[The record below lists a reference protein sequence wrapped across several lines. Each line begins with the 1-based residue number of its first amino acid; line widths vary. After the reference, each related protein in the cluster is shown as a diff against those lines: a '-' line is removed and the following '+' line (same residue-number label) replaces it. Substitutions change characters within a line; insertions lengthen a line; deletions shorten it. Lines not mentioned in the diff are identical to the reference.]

1 MVRISSEL
9 GAELELK
16 SNLALDGK
24 VFTVLKKKE
33 EVDSCCLHFYLSNP
47 HKLKGYWL
55 NKQIN
60 LERAIRA
67 GEEIPSAL
75 FSGIP
80 SGTGQ
85 VVELKPIGE
94 DKLQM
99 EVYWEDPLLQ
109 YLDIKEQVCLD
120 GVLLGIKKIV
130 DSSIFFEL
138 YGETL
143 KLTNLDQ
150 RKGGD
155 SVNIEV
161 EPMVKKF
168 AQIFEK
174 LKRKSSE

>member
-1 MVRISSEL
+1 ML
-9 GAELELK
+9 
-16 SNLALDGK
+16 
-24 VFTVLKKKE
+24 
-33 EVDSCCLHFYLSNP
+33 
-47 HKLKGYWL
+47 
-55 NKQIN
+55 
-60 LERAIRA
+60 
-67 GEEIPSAL
+67 L

-143 KLTNLDQ
+143 KLTNLNQ
-150 RKGGD
+150 RKKGD
-155 SVNIEV
+155 LVNIEV
-161 EPMVKKF
+161 EPMVKKI

-174 LKRKSSE
+174 LKRKSSECATRSQPNT